1 MNVDPRFKKLFEPGR
16 IGRMELRNRIIMA
29 PMGTNLAA
37 EDGYI
42 TERAKNYYQERA
54 KGGVGLIIVG
64 VGAVDHPRAKCMPGQ
79 VAVSDDKS
87 IPGLSELAQAVH
99 RHGAKIAIQLQHAG
113 GVAAEDSA
121 QGVLPLTPT
130 PTQPAVAEVLQ
141 DMTME
146 EMTRLMT
153 RFANAPVD
161 MTTKEIT
168 LEEIKRLV
176 GRFAEAAER
185 VKKAGFDGVEIHA
198 GHGYL
203 IAEFLS
209 RSKNKRQDAYGGELK
224 NRAMFLLEI
233 IVAVREKVGKDYPVW
248 CRMDGREF
256 EIEDGITP
264 KDGQELAVML
274 EQAGLNALHVS
285 GYGGAIGGF
294 YHAPL
299 VYPPGNLIPLA
310 EGIKKLV
317 KIPVIAV
324 GRISPKVG
332 EQVLRQ
338 GKADFIAMARPLLA
352 DPDLPSKLAS
362 GKLDDIRP
370 CIYCYNC
377 VSQIFWAESM
387 YCTVNA
393 ATGSEADF
401 RIQPAERVKKVM
413 VVGGGPAGMEA
424 ARVAALR
431 GHQVTLYERERR
443 VGGSLFFASTV
454 YPDSEDF
461 LRYLVTQVNKLPIEV
476 KLCQEVTLELIEGSK
491 PDVVIVALGP
501 QQMAA
506 RIKGDDQR
514 NVLTVTDVKQ
524 MLAGRFKG
532 DGAKKLGSWP
542 RAALYLAAPFLQPF
556 LNPSRVRRLT
566 KVWMP
571 LGKRVVIIGGDLAG
585 CELAAFLVER
595 GRKVTILES
604 GQGLAAD
611 MGITRRWKVLADL
624 RQSGVDMITE
634 VKYEKIT
641 KEGVI
646 ITKNEERQTIKA
658 DTVIVAEGMQPDR
671 RLLEALKGKVA
682 EVYGIGDCA
691 ELRLIRGAILDGASI
706 GMKV

>member
-1 MNVDPRFKKLFEPGR
+1 MNVDPRFKKLLEPGR
-16 IGRMELRNRIIMA
+16 IGHMELKNRIIMS
-29 PMGTNLAA
+29 PMGTNFAA

-42 TERAKNYYQERA
+42 TERAKNYYAERA
-54 KGGVGLIIVG
+54 KGGVSLIIVG
-64 VGAVDHPRAKCMPGQ
+64 VGAVDHPSAKCMPAQ
-79 VAVSDDKS
+79 VAVSDDKF
-87 IPGLSELAQAVH
+87 IPGLSELAEAVH

-121 QGVLPLTPT
+121 QGVAPLTPSS
-130 PTQPAVAEVLQ
+130 TQPAVAEVLQ

-146 EMTRLMT
+146 EMTRLMM
-153 RFANAPVD
+153 RFANVPLD
-161 MTTKEIT
+161 MTTREIS

-203 IAEFLS
+203 ISEFLS

-224 NRAMFLLEI
+224 NRTRFLLEI
-233 IVAVREKVGKDYPVW
+233 IAAVREKLGKDYPVW

-264 KDGQELAVML
+264 EDGQQLAVML
-274 EQAGLNALHVS
+274 EQAGLDALHVS

-310 EGIKKLV
+310 EGIKRLV

-324 GRISPKVG
+324 GRINPQLG

-338 GKADFIAMARPLLA
+338 KKADFIAMARPLLA

-377 VSQIFWAESM
+377 VSQIFWAESI

-401 RIQPAERVKKVM
+401 RIQPAERAKKAV

-431 GHQVTLYERERR
+431 GHQVTLYEKERR
-443 VGGSLFFASTV
+443 LGGSLFFASTV

-476 KLCQEVTLELIEGSK
+476 KLQREATPELIEGIR

-501 QQMAA
+501 RQTAPE
-506 RIKGDDQR
+506 IKGNHRR
-514 NVLTVTDVKQ
+514 NVLTVADVKQ

-532 DGAKKLGSWP
+532 DVARKLGSWQK
-542 RAALYLAAPFLQPF
+542 ATLYLAALFLQPF
-556 LNPSRVRRLT
+556 LSPSRVRRLT

-571 LGKRVVIIGGDLAG
+571 LGKKVAIIGGDLAG

-611 MGITRRWKVLADL
+611 MGITRRWRLLADL

-634 VKYEKIT
+634 VKYEEIT
-641 KEGVI
+641 KEGVTI
-646 ITKNEERQTIKA
+646 SKNEERQTIKA
-658 DTVIVAEGMQPDR
+658 DTVIVAEGMQPNV
-671 RLLEALKGKVA
+671 RLLEAFKGKA
-682 EVYGIGDCA
+682 PEVYGVGDCA

-706 GMKV
+706 GVKV